1 MLRRDLLK
9 LLPFAAA
16 ASVLAA
22 APSPADELIGLLGNR
37 DAAIRLGEAYLAQ
50 HGPQSEAGLREA
62 LRSRLGGAET
72 GAGLAD
78 AIAGDF
84 AASRTVLVDS
94 WLLSETECRL
104 CALAALSA

>member
-62 LRSRLGGAET
+62 LRSRLGAET